1 MKSQIEIA
9 RSKNWKDSHVVV
21 YSFQYDQMTK
31 TNGEI
36 VTLEE
41 FTQPI
46 LATAP
51 YLKLLD
57 YTTFNKF
64 DLKCFSTMIK
74 KGVFN
79 WLRWKTIDLSELKFK
94 SRQSK
99 ANIQL
104 VVFLIDKEYS
114 KYW

>member
-9 RSKNWKDSHVVV
+9 RSKNWKDDHVVV
-21 YSFQYDQMTK
+21 YSFYRYDQIIK

-36 VTLEE
+36 MTLED
-41 FTQPI
+41 FTQSL
-46 LATAP
+46 LASAP
-51 YLKLLD
+51 YLKWLD

-64 DLKCFSTMIK
+64 DLKCFSAMIK

-114 KYW
+114 K